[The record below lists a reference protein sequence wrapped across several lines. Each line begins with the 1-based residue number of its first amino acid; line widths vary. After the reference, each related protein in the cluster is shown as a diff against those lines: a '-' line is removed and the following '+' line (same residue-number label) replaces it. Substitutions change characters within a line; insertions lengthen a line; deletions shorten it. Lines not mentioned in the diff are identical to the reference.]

1 MLDGV
6 DVCRLRVHVL
16 HVVFGRL
23 LRDADHHAAACAM

>member
-1 MLDGV
+1 MILMYV
-6 DVCRLRVHVL
+6 VYEFTLL